1 MVPEP
6 GHMPCSISVCF
17 VCTGNICRSPTAEGI
32 LRFKLEK
39 CSGHRRIEVH
49 SSGTHGYHIGEAPD
63 PRSQAAALRRG
74 YDLSQLRARRFQL
87 DDFQRFDWVLA
98 LDRGHLAML
107 KNLAG
112 SRDEDKLRM
121 ATCSSS
127 RYRDQDV
134 PDPYYGSPRDF
145 ELVLDMLE
153 DAAAGLVLDLPHGP
167 LPGNPVSRRP

>member
-1 MVPEP
+1 MEPEP
-6 GHMPCSISVCF
+6 GQMPRSISVCF

-32 LRFKLEK
+32 LRSKLEI
-39 CSGHRRIEVH
+39 CTGHSRMEVH
-49 SSGTHGYHIGEAPD
+49 SAGTHGYHIGDAPD

-74 YDLSQLRARRFQL
+74 YDLSQLRARRFQP
-87 DDFQRFDWVLA
+87 DDFQNFDWVLA

-112 SRDEDKLRM
+112 SRYQGKLRM
-121 ATCSSS
+121 ATCCSS

-153 DAAAGLVLDLPHGP
+153 DAATGLVQALSHGT
-167 LPGNPVSRRP
+167 LPGNPG